1 MNKPAISNLS
11 EEDETLRFTLSNINV
26 SLANG
31 IRRIILAEIP
41 TLVFRTTPYTE
52 NKSTIYSN
60 TSRLNNELVKQR
72 LSCIPIHISDTDFPY
87 QDYIVEIKVQNDS
100 DTIRY
105 VTTKDFKI
113 KNIKT
118 DTYLSEPE
126 TRTVFPP
133 DTITGDYIS
142 VVRLRPRLS
151 ESIPGEEI
159 HMECLLDIGTAKQD
173 SAFNVV
179 STCTYGYTPDPV
191 KINEIWNEKSK
202 EMKENGNSAEEIE
215 YARKDWLLLEA
226 KRYYKPDSFDFI
238 VESVGPFSNM
248 SIIHKATN
256 IMKNKLKSFES
267 VIQTNDSLIKPS
279 DTTIENSYDIT
290 LENEDYTLGKVLE
303 YILYQK
309 HFNRSEDSGSD
320 NRLSYCG
327 FRKAHPHDNFST
339 IRLGFVEPT
348 PKADVIVYLTAAT
361 TDALTIY
368 KYIED
373 EFSD

>member
-72 LSCIPIHISDTDFPY
+72 LSCIPIHISDTDFPF

-226 KRYYKPDSFDFI
+226 KRYYKPD
-238 VESVGPFSNM
+238 
-248 SIIHKATN
+248 
-256 IMKNKLKSFES
+256 
-267 VIQTNDSLIKPS
+267 
-279 DTTIENSYDIT
+279 
-290 LENEDYTLGKVLE
+290 
-303 YILYQK
+303 
-309 HFNRSEDSGSD
+309 
-320 NRLSYCG
+320 
-327 FRKAHPHDNFST
+327 
-339 IRLGFVEPT
+339 
-348 PKADVIVYLTAAT
+348 
-361 TDALTIY
+361 
-368 KYIED
+368 
-373 EFSD
+373 

>member
-267 VIQTNDSLIKPS
+267 VIQSNDSLIKPS

>member
-267 VIQTNDSLIKPS
+267 VIQSNDSLIKPS

-327 FRKAHPHDNFST
+327 FRKAHPHDDFST

-348 PKADVIVYLTAAT
+348 AKADVIVYLTAAT

>member
-31 IRRIILAEIP
+31 IRRIILADIP

-151 ESIPGEEI
+151 DTIPGEEI
-159 HMECLLDIGTAKQD
+159 HISSRTAVLPACHRQQWCRGTCPYLRNPMPSSSRRNTIANAISIYICIELKFC
-173 SAFNVV
+173 SYP
-179 STCTYGYTPDPV
+179 S
-191 KINEIWNEKSK
+191 KITT
-202 EMKENGNSAEEIE
+202 
-215 YARKDWLLLEA
+215 
-226 KRYYKPDSFDFI
+226 
-238 VESVGPFSNM
+238 
-248 SIIHKATN
+248 H
-256 IMKNKLKSFES
+256 
-267 VIQTNDSLIKPS
+267 IQHIN
-279 DTTIENSYDIT
+279 
-290 LENEDYTLGKVLE
+290 
-303 YILYQK
+303 
-309 HFNRSEDSGSD
+309 
-320 NRLSYCG
+320 
-327 FRKAHPHDNFST
+327 
-339 IRLGFVEPT
+339 
-348 PKADVIVYLTAAT
+348 
-361 TDALTIY
+361 
-368 KYIED
+368 
-373 EFSD
+373 

>member
-179 STCTYGYTPDPV
+179 STCTYGNTPDPV

-267 VIQTNDSLIKPS
+267 VIQSNDSLIKPS

-327 FRKAHPHDNFST
+327 FRKAHPHDDFSP

-361 TDALTIY
+361 TDA
-368 KYIED
+368 
-373 EFSD
+373 

>member
-151 ESIPGEEI
+151 DTIPGEEI

-202 EMKENGNSAEEIE
+202 EMKENGNIAEEIE

-267 VIQTNDSLIKPS
+267 VIQSNDSLIKPS

-327 FRKAHPHDNFST
+327 FRKAHPHDDFST

-348 PKADVIVYLTAAT
+348 AKADVIVYLTAAT

>member
-87 QDYIVEIKVQNDS
+87 QDCIVEIKVQNDS

-267 VIQTNDSLIKPS
+267 VIQSNDSLIKPS

-327 FRKAHPHDNFST
+327 FRKAHPHDDFST

>member
-267 VIQTNDSLIKPS
+267 VIQSNDSLIKPS

-309 HFNRSEDSGSD
+309 HFNRSEESGSD

-327 FRKAHPHDNFST
+327 FRKAHPHDDFST